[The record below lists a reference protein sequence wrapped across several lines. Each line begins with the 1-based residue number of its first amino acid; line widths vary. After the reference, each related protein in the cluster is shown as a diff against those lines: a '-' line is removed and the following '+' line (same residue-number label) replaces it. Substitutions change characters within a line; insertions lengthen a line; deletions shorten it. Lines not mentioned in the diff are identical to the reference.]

1 MHAIQLQEPKTFRII
16 DLPEPDQPGEGEAVV
31 RVHRVGICGT
41 DISGYLGKMPFYSYP
56 RIPGHELG
64 VEVVAVGSGV
74 TNVRPGDHCSV
85 EPYINNPESFASR
98 RGRGNCCE
106 ELQVLGVHTDGGLRR
121 LFKVPARKLHKAT
134 RLSME
139 QLALVETL
147 AIGCHAVFRADP
159 QPQENVLVIGAGP
172 IGLSVIEFVK
182 LSGANLIVMDMNE
195 QRLAFCR
202 EKMGVPYTV
211 AFRGDD
217 SEEKTLRELTDGHL
231 PTVVIDATGNARSM
245 SNALNYV
252 GHTGKLVFVGI
263 TTENVT
269 FPHPLMHRR
278 EMTLYA
284 SRNALPE
291 DFDRIIQLIETG
303 KIDTRPWITHR
314 TSFQELIAQFPSYLQ
329 PETGVIKA
337 IPIPELPLR
346 SSSCT
351 APSPSVS
358 SSRPAGGRSFS
369 GMILPGRLGKLQSLG
384 SMRSNFLAL
393 DRIPFHVK
401 R

>member
-1 MHAIQLQEPKTFRII
+1 MRAIQLQEPKTFRII
-16 DLPEPDQPGEGEAVV
+16 DIPEPNEPGEGEALV

-64 VEVVAVGSGV
+64 VEVVAVGQDV
-74 TNVRPGDHCSV
+74 TNVKPGDQCSV

-106 ELQVLGVHTDGGLRR
+106 DLQVLGVHTDGGLRR

-134 RLSME
+134 KLSME

-159 QPQENVLVIGAGP
+159 QPKEDVLVIGAGP

-195 QRLAFCR
+195 QRLQFCR
-202 EKMGVPYTV
+202 EKMGVKQTV
-211 AFRGDD
+211 TFRGDG
-217 SEEKTLRELTDGHL
+217 SEEKTLRDLTDGHL
-231 PTVVIDATGNARSM
+231 PTIVIDATGNAKSM

-284 SRNALPE
+284 SRNALPG
-291 DFDRIIQLIETG
+291 DFDRIINLIETG
-303 KIDTRPWITHR
+303 QLDTRPWITHR
-314 TSFQELIAQFPSYLQ
+314 AGFDELIAQFPSYLQ

-337 IPIPELPLR
+337 IVE
-346 SSSCT
+346 
-351 APSPSVS
+351 VE
-358 SSRPAGGRSFS
+358 
-369 GMILPGRLGKLQSLG
+369 
-384 SMRSNFLAL
+384 
-393 DRIPFHVK
+393 
-401 R
+401 